1 RNAVSLLLALIQR
14 NVGVVP
20 LTPLSRVHRAEF
32 ADIAQVQCSFLFD
45 EDDSWQV
52 VEETRTVDNPL
63 LRKLFARAHPGLVI
77 FSSGSTGKPKAVLH
91 DFSALLSKFRRP
103 SPPKSILTFLLF
115 DHIGGMDTL
124 FTTLANGG
132 TAVSMQSRDPDVVC
146 RGIAQH
152 KVHTLPASPTFLNLL
167 LISEAHTQHDLS
179 SLKVIAYGTEPMP
192 AALLTRLQQAFPGV
206 KLAQTYGISELGVMR
221 TRSREDGSLWL
232 KFSQE
237 GYQVK
242 VVDGVLWIRT
252 PTAMMGYLNAPDLID
267 ADGWLNTEDA
277 VEVDG
282 EYLRILGRVSELV
295 NVGGQK
301 VFPSEVENIILQLD
315 NVRDA
320 AVYGERNP
328 LTGQSLAVRVN
339 LKQPEPFD
347 VFRKRLRAFCRERL
361 PSYKIPTRV
370 EITDQDQFGSRF
382 KKLRKNPPAPE
393 GHS

>member
-1 RNAVSLLLALIQR
+1 MHQPAPADVDDGSSAGWLLQRMATRRDLPALVWADTVCSYGELLALIQR
-14 NVGVVP
+14 RVVVVP
-20 LTPLSRVHRAEF
+20 LTPLSRVHRADF
-32 ADIAQVQCSFLFD
+32 AEIAQVQCSFLF
-45 EDDSWQV
+45 EHDDSWTAI
-52 VEETRTVDNPL
+52 EEPRTLDNPL
-63 LRKLFARAHPGLVI
+63 LQKLIARGQPGLVI

-91 DFSALLSKFRRP
+91 DFSALLGKFRRP
-103 SPPKSILTFLLF
+103 SPATSILTFLLF

-146 RGIAQH
+146 RAIAQH

-167 LISEAHTQHDLS
+167 LISGVHKQHDLS

-192 AALLTRLQQAFPGV
+192 AALLARLQQTFPGV

-237 GYQVK
+237 
-242 VVDGVLWIRT
+242 
-252 PTAMMGYLNAPDLID
+252 
-267 ADGWLNTEDA
+267 
-277 VEVDG
+277 DG

-301 VFPSEVENIILQLD
+301 VFPAEVENVVLQMD

-339 LKQPEPFD
+339 LKAPEPFD

-382 KKLRKNPPAPE
+382 KKMRKNPSPTPE
-393 GHS
+393 GQS